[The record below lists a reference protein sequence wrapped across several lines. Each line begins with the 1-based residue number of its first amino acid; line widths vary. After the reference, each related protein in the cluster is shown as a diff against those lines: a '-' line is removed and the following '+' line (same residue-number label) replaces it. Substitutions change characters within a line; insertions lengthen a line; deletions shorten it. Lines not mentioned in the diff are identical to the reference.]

1 MELTISDDKT
11 KELLAEVISE
21 MLIKKRDVFQE
32 IILEALE
39 EIGIGNAIIE
49 GRKSKF
55 ANEERIFDIIEGSP
69 CLSV

>member
-39 EIGIGNAIIE
+39 EIGIGNAISE
-49 GRKSKF
+49 GRKSEF
-55 ANEERIFDIIEGSP
+55 VSEDRIFDILEGKGES
-69 CLSV
+69 